1 MFGTETVLRGS
12 LSKLF
17 LFVLFVIFGLG
28 TPLAATADMTSAGLN
43 STANKIVIFDGAA
56 NADDYATAI
65 SVQPDGKI
73 LAGGGSSDGSKYGQL
88 LLRYN
93 ADLTPDTS
101 FGSNGSV
108 VYNGSGSGSDSGRTL
123 LIQDDGKMLTAGTR
137 AVGSNYSLLIGRYNT
152 NGSLD
157 TSFGSNGTATL
168 NSKATTSD
176 YGFGAVLQ
184 PDGKIVV
191 TGYNYD
197 SATYLYS
204 LILARFNANGTL
216 DTTFGTNGVVVYN
229 GSSNGYDTASSLA
242 LQSDGKLVAAGYR
255 YDSGGNQDFLIVRF
269 NANGSVDTSFG
280 TNGAVKYNGAANKA
294 DTANALLI
302 QSDGK
307 VLVAGRSYNG
317 ANQDILIIRLN
328 TNGTVDTTFGT
339 NGAVTYNSSGNNDD
353 NANSLALR
361 ADGKLIVGGTYN
373 DGINNQVLIMVL
385 NADGTLDSIPDTTFN
400 RLQARTS
407 DSTYNCTCSAA
418 TVKPNGDIYA
428 AGRCQGAAYGVNNAY
443 VAFYSG
449 GSTPVTPATPS
460 NDDIQDASL
469 LNDISATG
477 GNLSGSNVGATRQVG
492 DDHPFITGQ
501 PEEPY
506 HANFPPVT
514 SVWYKWKVP
523 YSQTAI
529 ITTLG
534 SDFDTVLAVYV
545 QADGDYMDRV
555 TSNDDV
561 YEGIL
566 SSAVS
571 FDAIKDKTYYIAV
584 SGKNNGKTEGN
595 IELAW
600 LLAPEVIPAVVL
612 QKIAS
617 LTPNEVNIGDVDQ
630 NGFKTI
636 TVNGE
641 NFTADSEIYIDG
653 FSIKLGS
660 TTFRGDSTK
669 LEASIPASYLV
680 VAQTLRISVRT
691 GSNVSN
697 RKKLYVVKAVEIL
710 APVGEAI
717 NAQIAGLKEGMNLD
731 LITNNLGTA
740 ASSVAVTFFSPSAPL
755 SGAVGNA
762 IGDFTVKLEPANPF
776 AGSIQTLLN
785 PSVPVPSGSRLIGLD
800 GATLIGNDGGT
811 LVGNDGATLFSD
823 QGAGMVAAGG
833 GNRLNRTPS
842 AGNGWFFVKSSG
854 GTAPTITNSQGDDT
868 TSGAV
873 AVTFD
878 ETSTPKL
885 SELSNMVLAL
895 VVDPKLSPCDATLS
909 SSTLLLTVPIL
920 TFDVYTLW
928 ANFKYVPGTLDWALD
943 LNSLGFVEDASIYS
957 NCAPSTL
964 SPDFKLHIPAVTFS
978 GGSYSLDFEWTHDL
992 AFTLFGIGVN

>member
-1 MFGTETVLRGS
+1 MFGTGGGV

-17 LFVLFVIFGLG
+17 LFALFFIFGLG
-28 TPLAATADMTSAGLN
+28 APLAATANMASTGLN

-108 VYNGSGSGSDSGRTL
+108 VYNGSGSGSDIGRAL
-123 LIQDDGKMLTAGTR
+123 LIQDDGKIIAAGTR
-137 AVGSNYSLLIGRYNT
+137 AVGSNYSLLVGRYNT

-157 TSFGSNGTATL
+157 ASFGSNGTATL

-184 PDGKIVV
+184 PDEKIAVA
-191 TGYNYD
+191 GFNYD
-197 SATYLYS
+197 SATSLYS
-204 LILARFNANGTL
+204 LILVRFNSNGTP
-216 DTTFGTNGVVVYN
+216 DSAFGTNGIVVYN
-229 GSSNGYDTASSLA
+229 GSTYGYDTASSLA
-242 LQSDGKLVAAGYR
+242 LQADGKLVAAGYR

-280 TNGAVKYNGAANKA
+280 ANGAVKYNGFANKA

-317 ANQDILIIRLN
+317 ANQDMLVIRLN
-328 TNGTVDTTFGT
+328 SNGTLDTTFGT
-339 NGAVTYNSSGNNDD
+339 NGAVTYNSSANNDD
-353 NANSLALR
+353 TANSLALR
-361 ADGKLIVGGTYN
+361 ADGKLIVGGTIN
-373 DGINNQVLIMVL
+373 DGINNTVLIMVL
-385 NADGTLDSIPDTTFN
+385 NADGTYDSITDTTFHMH
-400 RLQARTS
+400 QARTP
-407 DSTYNCTCSAA
+407 DTANCTCSAA
-418 TVKPNGDIYA
+418 TVKANGDVYA

-449 GSTPVTPATPS
+449 PVTPTNPS
-460 NDDIQDASL
+460 NDDIQDATL
-469 LNDISATG
+469 LNDISGTEG
-477 GNLSGSNVGATRQVG
+477 SLSGSNVGATRQVG

-506 HANFPPVT
+506 HANFSPRT
-514 SVWYKWKVP
+514 SVWYKWTAP

-545 QADGDYMDRV
+545 IADGDYLDRV

-566 SSAVS
+566 ISSVS
-571 FDAIKDKTYYIAV
+571 FDAIKGKRYYIAV
-584 SGKNNGKTEGN
+584 SGKNSNEKEAGN
-595 IELAW
+595 IQLGW
-600 LLAPEVIPAVVL
+600 LLAPEIIPAVVL
-612 QKIAS
+612 QTITS
-617 LTPNEVNIGDVDQ
+617 LAPKEVNIGDIDQ

-641 NFTADSEIYIDG
+641 NFTADSQIYIDG
-653 FSIKLGS
+653 FPIKLGS

-669 LEASIPASYLV
+669 LEASIPASYLGA
-680 VAQTLRISVRT
+680 AQRLRISVRT

-697 RKKLYVVKAVEIL
+697 SKKLYVVKAVEIL
-710 APVGEAI
+710 AEAGKAI
-717 NAQIAGLKEGMNLD
+717 NTQIAGIKEGMNLD
-731 LITNNLGTA
+731 LITNNLGA
-740 ASSVAVTFFSPSAPL
+740 VASSVAATIFSPSAPL
-755 SGAVGNA
+755 SGSVGSAVG
-762 IGDFTVKLEPANPF
+762 DVTLKLAPANSF
-776 AGSIQTLLN
+776 TGSIQTVLT
-785 PSVPVPSGSRLIGLD
+785 PSVSVPPGSSLIGLD
-800 GATLIGNDGGT
+800 GATLIGNDGATLIGLDGATLIGNDGAT
-811 LVGNDGATLFSD
+811 LVGNDGA
-823 QGAGMVAAGG
+823 GMVAAGA
-833 GNRLNRTPS
+833 GNMLNRTPS
-842 AGNGWFFVKSSG
+842 ASNGWFFVKSSG
-854 GTAPTITNSQGDDT
+854 GTAPTITTSQGDDT

-909 SSTLLLTVPIL
+909 STLLLVVPVL
-920 TFDVYTLW
+920 TYNGQYYW
-928 ANFKYVPGTLDWALD
+928 ANFQYSTGSNFTLTNAGGVADS
-943 LNSLGFVEDASIYS
+943 NVYS
-957 NCAPSTL
+957 SCSPATL
-964 SPDFKLHIPAVTFS
+964 SSDFKLHIPAVTYN
-978 GGSYSLDFEWTHDL
+978 GGSYSVDFQYTTGL
-992 AFTLFGIGVN
+992 TFTLTGAGAN